1 MSDFWICTT
10 RKEAWKIFDNFIKE
24 KINLFGDYEDAV
36 DQRDNFLFHSSL
48 SPLMNLGLITP
59 GEIIEEL
66 KKIID
71 KVKIN
76 SLRDILDKIA
86 GWREFIK
93 GIYQNYDT
101 KFEQT
106 NFFDH
111 KRSMKKVGMMEQQ
124 EFFH

>member
-1 MSDFWICTT
+1 
-10 RKEAWKIFDNFIKE
+10 
-24 KINLFGDYEDAV
+24 
-36 DQRDNFLFHSSL
+36 
-48 SPLMNLGLITP
+48 MNLGLITP

-76 SLRDILDKIA
+76 SLEGYFRQIA

-101 KFEQT
+101 KF
-106 NFFDH
+106 
-111 KRSMKKVGMMEQQ
+111 
-124 EFFH
+124 

>member
-1 MSDFWICTT
+1 
-10 RKEAWKIFDNFIKE
+10 
-24 KINLFGDYEDAV
+24 
-36 DQRDNFLFHSSL
+36 
-48 SPLMNLGLITP
+48 MNLGLITP
-59 GEIIEEL
+59 GEVVEEL

-76 SLRDILDKIA
+76 SLEGYFRQIA

-111 KRSMKKVGMMEQQ
+111 KRSMKQSWYDGSTGILPLDYSIKNASKVCVDSS
-124 EFFH
+124 H

>member
-1 MSDFWICTT
+1 
-10 RKEAWKIFDNFIKE
+10 
-24 KINLFGDYEDAV
+24 
-36 DQRDNFLFHSSL
+36 
-48 SPLMNLGLITP
+48 MNLGLITP

-76 SLRDILDKIA
+76 SLEGYFRQIA

-93 GIYQNYDT
+93 IIYQNYDT

-106 NFFDH
+106 NF
-111 KRSMKKVGMMEQQ
+111 
-124 EFFH
+124 